1 MEDAKI
7 STESLVTERLRVTLA
22 ETEAERDELRAKYR
36 ELQCQQDESHYQRA
50 LRLEKQLADAERRAE
65 EAVELVHQQANEQ
78 LAKLTE
84 RAEKLERLLN
94 ESVAEYD
101 RRGLRLSEAQA
112 QNAELQRSERTLA
125 QQRDR
130 AHENLA
136 RVTAMNAELRR
147 ALEGLAADVRERKAQ
162 GLAVSTARDF
172 R

>member
-65 EAVELVHQQANEQ
+65 EAQNEKAIAEINSRWGEGWQEAISLEQQ
-78 LAKLTE
+78 
-84 RAEKLERLLN
+84 RAEKAVRERDQMKGEANRSAKHADTLKARIAELE
-94 ESVAEYD
+94 
-101 RRGLRLSEAQA
+101 A
-112 QNAELQRSERTLA
+112 QNAELRQSERTLA

-136 RVTAMNAELRR
+136 RVTAMWR
-147 ALEGLAADVRERKAQ
+147 G
-162 GLAVSTARDF
+162 
-172 R
+172 